1 MQQLISSQASNQIEE
16 KAEIQDQQIYESDQ
30 TIIMSTPT
38 MVYPYSIPT
47 NAFEMNILY
56 ENQQHYQYQN
66 LDFADLTQICPS
78 VFQLIQRNQNLGV
91 FEQLLV
97 ATEYDKILSQV
108 SRKVTVFAPT
118 DDAFLQFLQS
128 QGTDLDSLIQDLAEL
143 RILMGY
149 HIVNGLHNMDELR
162 IFAMSPVVSNKLTTY
177 LQNEQFVMELEVM
190 QNSEGSVYIKAVGS
204 NGTLDREMRS
214 CESVVHLIDQVLL
227 PSVYSRPSNEQSF
240 DSHAYES
247 PSPAPTITLSQSV
260 VPQKAC
266 SNMEAF
272 FGARG
277 AAWADLR
284 YFKILMDVT
293 HLSQTLYNTRS
304 KVNMF
309 VPTNVGFSLGLKVVN
324 ATFNELLMDV
334 NASDAVVRYHVVNGE
349 QQIEGFAKQAQ
360 TQRIQI
366 PTALDGQ
373 DILFQ
378 PDDFTQNGQLGGVT
392 SYITRA
398 NILEFAE
405 TCQGRIYILDE
416 LLLPQDFKL
425 K

>member
-214 CESVVHLIDQVLL
+214 CKSMVHL
-227 PSVYSRPSNEQSF
+227 SS
-240 DSHAYES
+240 
-247 PSPAPTITLSQSV
+247 
-260 VPQKAC
+260 
-266 SNMEAF
+266 
-272 FGARG
+272 G
-277 AAWADLR
+277 
-284 YFKILMDVT
+284 
-293 HLSQTLYNTRS
+293 QTLGVKAQRFRGHTSPHRNVKEKKRTLTKDNLQYKNNYLRGVVCQKYAS
-304 KVNMF
+304 KFGRDHYLYCTHPSIV
-309 VPTNVGFSLGLKVVN
+309 TIRDQSG
-324 ATFNELLMDV
+324 ATL
-334 NASDAVVRYHVVNGE
+334 E
-349 QQIEGFAKQAQ
+349 QQLILKFGTSVNIDIAQ
-360 TQRIQI
+360 MIVI
-366 PTALDGQ
+366 KH
-373 DILFQ
+373 F
-378 PDDFTQNGQLGGVT
+378 
-392 SYITRA
+392 
-398 NILEFAE
+398 
-405 TCQGRIYILDE
+405 CRIYYEVKQKQLT
-416 LLLPQDFKL
+416 
-425 K
+425 